1 MTHTLPFEIE
11 VTACPICATR
21 ERERTFLDQQLPA
34 RFVRC
39 AGCSSVYLNP
49 RPAAAPRAAYYQRT
63 DRALPSQL
71 RVAESR
77 RTAFRAI
84 ASALL
89 RYQHAGA
96 CLDVGCGPGALFE
109 HLPRTSWRCHGIEP
123 DPDLAAYAASAHGA
137 RVHAGTLDD
146 APFTS
151 AQFDLVTLIDT
162 LYLLPDPLA
171 ALRKIHG
178 LLRPGGVLGLEFAGQ
193 RYMLCRSVGPLNYLL
208 EGRWSRLRAD
218 GRHLYFFT
226 PRGIETLLS
235 MAGFTAL
242 EWTPLP
248 GPGHRLFRLAA
259 RCSFRLTTY
268 CPKLLCVAART

>member
-21 ERERTFLDQQLPA
+21 QHERVFLDEKLPA

-49 RPAAAPRAAYYQRT
+49 RPAAAQRAAYYQRT

-77 RTAFRAI
+77 RPAVRAI
-84 ASALL
+84 ASALG
-89 RYQHAGA
+89 RYRQGGA
-96 CLDVGCGPGALFE
+96 CLDVGCGPGALFD
-109 HLPRTSWRCHGIEP
+109 HFDPASWRRCGIEP
-123 DPDLAAYAASAHGA
+123 DPDLAAYASTVHDATI
-137 RVHAGTLDD
+137 HAGTLDD
-146 APFTS
+146 ARFPD

-178 LLRPGGVLGLEFAGQ
+178 LLRPGGVLGMEFAGQ
-193 RYMLCRSVGPLNYLL
+193 RYMLSRSVGPLNYLL
-208 EGRWSRLRAD
+208 ERRWSRLRTD

-226 PRGIETLLS
+226 PSGIETLLS

-248 GPGHRLFRLAA
+248 APGHRLFGLAA
-259 RCSFRLTTY
+259 RCSFRLMTY